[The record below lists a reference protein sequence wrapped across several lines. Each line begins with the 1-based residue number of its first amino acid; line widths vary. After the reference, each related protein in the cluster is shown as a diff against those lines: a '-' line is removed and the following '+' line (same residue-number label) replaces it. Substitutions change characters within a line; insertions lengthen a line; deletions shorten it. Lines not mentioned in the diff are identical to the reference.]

1 MKHLLAI
8 LVLAACAAT
17 AQGQTIKAVSF
28 NTTNNTVVSTNR
40 ITFPLLGAASGTA
53 ATPSLSIA
61 SGTNV
66 FGVFAT
72 TQLGVGVYLGFSVD
86 GTRRF
91 YISTNTIRAELPISF
106 STTTNA
112 AETRT
117 NLELGATNDVSFNS
131 VAVTNAGAT
140 RTNLGIPL
148 PALTNTNAQN
158 LLDALGVTGGD
169 SLVPGI
175 QVDRAKV
182 LWDGA
187 DDDWGFQAVDGS
199 WKTQAVFTTTN
210 APTNTNAAIW
220 IAVEIGTNTY
230 KLPLFQ

>member
-1 MKHLLAI
+1 MKPFLLT
-8 LVLAACAAT
+8 LLLAACAVSAH
-17 AQGQTIKAVSF
+17 GQTIKAVAF

-72 TQLGVGVYLGFSVD
+72 TQLGIGVYLGFSVD

-106 STTTNA
+106 SSTINS
-112 AETRT
+112 AE
-117 NLELGATNDVSFNS
+117 
-131 VAVTNAGAT
+131 T

-148 PALTNTNAQN
+148 PALTNTSNVTMMR
-158 LLDALGVTGGD
+158 AL
-169 SLVPGI
+169 S
-175 QVDRAKV
+175 
-182 LWDGA
+182 
-187 DDDWGFQAVDGS
+187 GS
-199 WKTQAVFTTTN
+199 
-210 APTNTNAAIW
+210 TNTNGP
-220 IAVEIGTNTY
+220 VNGVFDFLNGDTNSVSVSISNGIIV
-230 KLPLFQ
+230 LIE

>member
-1 MKHLLAI
+1 MKLAALIIAALCLLAAS
-8 LVLAACAAT
+8 VG
-17 AQGQTIKAVSF
+17 AQTVKAVAF

-86 GTRRF
+86 GTRCF

-117 NLELGATNDVSFNS
+117 NLGLPLAALTNASVTNFRAAIELGATNDVSFNS
-131 VAVTNAGAT
+131 VAVTNAAAT
-140 RTNLGIPL
+140 RTNLSLGL
-148 PALTNTNAQN
+148 PALTNTSNVTTMR
-158 LLDALGVTGGD
+158 AL
-169 SLVPGI
+169 
-175 QVDRAKV
+175 A
-182 LWDGA
+182 
-187 DDDWGFQAVDGS
+187 GS
-199 WKTQAVFTTTN
+199 
-210 APTNTNAAIW
+210 TNTNQPFSGS
-220 IAVEIGTNTY
+220 VEIVDFNENYHNIIISNGIILNWQQ
-230 KLPLFQ
+230 P

>member
-1 MKHLLAI
+1 MKHFLAI
-8 LVLAACAAT
+8 LFLAACAAT
-17 AQGQTIKAVSF
+17 AQGQAIKAVAF

-40 ITFPLLGAASGTA
+40 ITFPLLGAAAGTA

-72 TQLGVGVYLGFSVD
+72 TQLGIGVYLGFSVD

-117 NLELGATNDVSFNS
+117 NLALGATNDVSFNS

-140 RTNLGIPL
+140 RTNLSLGL
-148 PALTNTNAQN
+148 PALTNTSNVTTMR
-158 LLDALGVTGGD
+158 AL
-169 SLVPGI
+169 
-175 QVDRAKV
+175 A
-182 LWDGA
+182 
-187 DDDWGFQAVDGS
+187 GS
-199 WKTQAVFTTTN
+199 
-210 APTNTNAAIW
+210 TNTNQPFSGTVPYYDPVDE
-220 IAVEIGTNTY
+220 IARELIFSNGILLSVEE
-230 KLPLFQ
+230 P

>member
-1 MKHLLAI
+1 MKLAALIIAALCLLAAS
-8 LVLAACAAT
+8 VG
-17 AQGQTIKAVSF
+17 AQTVKAVAF

-72 TQLGVGVYLGFSVD
+72 TQLGIGVYLGFSVD

-106 STTTNA
+106 SSTTNA

-117 NLELGATNDVSFNS
+117 NLALGATNDVSFNS

-140 RTNLGIPL
+140 RTNLSLGL
-148 PALTNTNAQN
+148 PALTNTSN
-158 LLDALGVTGGD
+158 LTMMRELA
-169 SLVPGI
+169 
-175 QVDRAKV
+175 
-182 LWDGA
+182 
-187 DDDWGFQAVDGS
+187 GS
-199 WKTQAVFTTTN
+199 
-210 APTNTNAAIW
+210 TNTNEPFSGSIS
-220 IAVEIGTNTY
+220 VVGTNNTNT
-230 KLPLFQ
+230 LVFSNGILLSQ

>member
-8 LVLAACAAT
+8 LILAACAAT

-40 ITFPLLGAASGTA
+40 ITFPLLGAAAGTA
-53 ATPSLSIA
+53 ATPSLSIS

-66 FGVFAT
+66 FGLFAT
-72 TQLGVGVYLGFSVD
+72 TQLGIGVYLGFSVD

-106 STTTNA
+106 NNTTNA

-117 NLELGATNDVSFNS
+117 NLGL
-131 VAVTNAGAT
+131 
-140 RTNLGIPL
+140 PL
-148 PALTNTNAQN
+148 PALTNTNAEN
-158 LLDALGVTGGD
+158 FLDALGVTGGD
-169 SLVPGI
+169 ASVQGI

-182 LWDGA
+182 LWDIA

-199 WKTQAVFTTTN
+199 WKTRAVFTTTN